1 MSFDNSKQNDKLVK
15 NLKTDITSI
24 QNELN
29 YAYNTINKLQIQLDN
44 KKKDLLNVC
53 THPNKIR
60 KRDDGPY
67 GERYWY
73 CDKCNLE
80 F

>member
-1 MSFDNSKQNDKLVK
+1 MNSNNTIQNDKLIN
-15 NLKTDITSI
+15 NLKVDIQFI
-24 QNELN
+24 QKELN
-29 YAYNTINKLQIQLDN
+29 NALFIVDKLRNDLN
-44 KKKDLLNVC
+44 SKKKELINIC
-53 THPNKIR
+53 PHTNKIR